1 MKFDYQEFPLEM
13 RKKDI
18 SDLMKK
24 YPDRV
29 PVYIQSNAK
38 EIILLKNKILIHG
51 DITVGQLL
59 FTVRSKIKIASDKAM
74 YILDET
80 GNLPMTSQLM
90 SDLYKNKKNIDGC
103 LYLSINVETTFG

>member
-1 MKFDYQEFPLEM
+1 MKFEYQEFPLEM

-18 SDLMKK
+18 FELMQK

-29 PVYIQSNAK
+29 PVYIQSNTK
-38 EIILLKNKILIHG
+38 EIILIKNKILINR
-51 DITVGQLL
+51 DLTVGQLL
-59 FTVRSKIKIASDKAM
+59 FTIRSKIRITSDKAL

-103 LYLSINVETTFG
+103 LYLSIHVETTFG